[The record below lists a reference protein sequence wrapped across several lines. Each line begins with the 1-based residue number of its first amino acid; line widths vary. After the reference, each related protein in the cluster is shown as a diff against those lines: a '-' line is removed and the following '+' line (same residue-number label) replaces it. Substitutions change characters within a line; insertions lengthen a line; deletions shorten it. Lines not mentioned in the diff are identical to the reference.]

1 MCTVKNKNKIAIIYA
16 KSFDFFSHL
25 WYNILGK
32 KIFKLLKNEGREMF
46 SIGEKIVYPLHG
58 AGIVEAIEQKEILGK
73 KKKYYVMRVYSGNMT
88 VLIPVDNCEEIGVR
102 QVIDKTEAK
111 KVVEYFK
118 TEPLYDDDNWNR
130 RQRENM
136 VKLKSGDIYKV
147 LDVLKDL
154 LYRDKLKGLST
165 SERKALVNARQII
178 VSELVMSGFAG
189 AEDIE
194 LIMDSIIDGL
204 IKSEK
209 G

>member
-1 MCTVKNKNKIAIIYA
+1 
-16 KSFDFFSHL
+16 
-25 WYNILGK
+25 
-32 KIFKLLKNEGREMF
+32 MF

-58 AGIVEAIEQKEILGK
+58 AGIVEAIDEKEILGK

-189 AEDIE
+189 VEDIE

>member
-1 MCTVKNKNKIAIIYA
+1 
-16 KSFDFFSHL
+16 
-25 WYNILGK
+25 
-32 KIFKLLKNEGREMF
+32 MF

-88 VLIPVDNCEEIGVR
+88 VLIPVDNCGEIGVR

>member
-1 MCTVKNKNKIAIIYA
+1 
-16 KSFDFFSHL
+16 
-25 WYNILGK
+25 
-32 KIFKLLKNEGREMF
+32 MF

>member
-1 MCTVKNKNKIAIIYA
+1 
-16 KSFDFFSHL
+16 
-25 WYNILGK
+25 
-32 KIFKLLKNEGREMF
+32 MF

-58 AGIVEAIEQKEILGK
+58 AGVVEAIDEKEILGK

-178 VSELVMSGFAG
+178 VSELVMSGFADI
-189 AEDIE
+189 EDIE
-194 LIMDSIIDGL
+194 LIMDSIIDSL

>member
-1 MCTVKNKNKIAIIYA
+1 MMMFN
-16 KSFDFFSHL
+16 
-25 WYNILGK
+25 
-32 KIFKLLKNEGREMF
+32 LLKNEGQEMF

-58 AGIVEAIEQKEILGK
+58 AGVVEAIEEKEILGK
-73 KKKYYVMRVYSGNMT
+73 KKKYYVMRVFSGNMT

-102 QVIDKTEAK
+102 QVIDKVEAK

-136 VKLKSGDIYKV
+136 IKLKSGDIYKV

-189 AEDIE
+189 VEDIE

>member
-1 MCTVKNKNKIAIIYA
+1 
-16 KSFDFFSHL
+16 
-25 WYNILGK
+25 
-32 KIFKLLKNEGREMF
+32 MF

-58 AGIVEAIEQKEILGK
+58 AGVVEAIEEKEILGK

-88 VLIPVDNCEEIGVR
+88 VLIPVDNSEEIGVR
-102 QVIDKTEAK
+102 QVIDKAEAK

-136 VKLKSGDIYKV
+136 IKLKSGDIYKV

-178 VSELVMSGFAG
+178 LSELVMSGFAG
-189 AEDIE
+189 TEDIE
-194 LIMDSIIDGL
+194 FIMDSIIDGL

>member
-1 MCTVKNKNKIAIIYA
+1 
-16 KSFDFFSHL
+16 
-25 WYNILGK
+25 
-32 KIFKLLKNEGREMF
+32 MF

-58 AGIVEAIEQKEILGK
+58 AGVVEAIEEKEILGK
-73 KKKYYVMRVYSGNMT
+73 KKKYYVMRVFSGNMT
-88 VLIPVDNCEEIGVR
+88 VLIPVDNSEEIGVR

-136 VKLKSGDIYKV
+136 IKLKSGDIYKV

-178 VSELVMSGFAG
+178 VSELVMSEFAG
-189 AEDIE
+189 TEDIE

>member
-1 MCTVKNKNKIAIIYA
+1 
-16 KSFDFFSHL
+16 
-25 WYNILGK
+25 
-32 KIFKLLKNEGREMF
+32 MF

-58 AGIVEAIEQKEILGK
+58 AGVVEAIDEKEILGN
-73 KKKYYVMRVYSGNMT
+73 KKKYYVMRVYSGIMT

-178 VSELVMSGFAG
+178 VSELVMSGFADI
-189 AEDIE
+189 EDIE
-194 LIMDSIIDGL
+194 LIMDSIIDSL

>member
-1 MCTVKNKNKIAIIYA
+1 
-16 KSFDFFSHL
+16 
-25 WYNILGK
+25 
-32 KIFKLLKNEGREMF
+32 MF

-58 AGIVEAIEQKEILGK
+58 AGVVEAIEQKEILGK

-178 VSELVMSGFAG
+178 LSELVMSGFAG

>member
-1 MCTVKNKNKIAIIYA
+1 MMM
-16 KSFDFFSHL
+16 
-25 WYNILGK
+25 
-32 KIFKLLKNEGREMF
+32 FKLLKNEGQEMF

-58 AGIVEAIEQKEILGK
+58 AGIVEAIEEKEILGK
-73 KKKYYVMRVYSGNMT
+73 KKKYYVMRVFSGNMT

-102 QVIDKTEAK
+102 QVIDKAEAK

-136 VKLKSGDIYKV
+136 IKLKSGDIYKV

-178 VSELVMSGFAG
+178 VSELVMSEFAG
-189 AEDIE
+189 TEDIE

>member
-1 MCTVKNKNKIAIIYA
+1 M
-16 KSFDFFSHL
+16 
-25 WYNILGK
+25 
-32 KIFKLLKNEGREMF
+32 FKLLKNEGQEMF

-58 AGIVEAIEQKEILGK
+58 AGIVEAIEEKEILGK
-73 KKKYYVMRVYSGNMT
+73 KKKYYVMRVFSGNMT

-102 QVIDKTEAK
+102 QVIDKAEAK

-136 VKLKSGDIYKV
+136 IKLKSGDIYKV

-178 VSELVMSGFAG
+178 VSELVMSEFAG
-189 AEDIE
+189 TEDIE

>member
-1 MCTVKNKNKIAIIYA
+1 
-16 KSFDFFSHL
+16 
-25 WYNILGK
+25 
-32 KIFKLLKNEGREMF
+32 MF

-58 AGIVEAIEQKEILGK
+58 AGVVESIDEKEILGK

-178 VSELVMSGFAG
+178 LSELVMSGFAG

>member
-1 MCTVKNKNKIAIIYA
+1 
-16 KSFDFFSHL
+16 
-25 WYNILGK
+25 
-32 KIFKLLKNEGREMF
+32 MF

-58 AGIVEAIEQKEILGK
+58 AGVVEAIDEKEILGK

-88 VLIPVDNCEEIGVR
+88 VLIPVDNSEEIGVR
-102 QVIDKTEAK
+102 QVIDKAEAK

-178 VSELVMSGFAG
+178 VSELVMSGFADI
-189 AEDIE
+189 EDIE